1 LQHEFETATEDAT
14 GGLTMKSLCETR
26 WTCRYEAVRAMQA
39 NLQVVVKL
47 LDALIEEK
55 SSEAKSLLML
65 EAYFSKFGVLNF
77 F

>member
-1 LQHEFETATEDAT
+1 MGKQMNLGPLDIQMLA
-14 GGLTMKSLCETR
+14 LK
-26 WTCRYEAVRAMQA
+26 AMQA
-39 NLQVVVKL
+39 NLQVVVEL